1 MLLYDKIIGI
11 IWIFLGLA
19 ICWMSYLLGIGE
31 PSSPGSGFIP
41 FLTGCFLT
49 LLSTIN
55 LVNIFFI
62 SQNLIKKKRFWE
74 GIKWEKILLVV
85 MALFAY
91 LFLLQILG
99 YLVVTFCFLVFLQ
112 KLLEP
117 QKWRG
122 VLIISALSVVI
133 SYVVFGHWLKVQFP
147 NGYLIP
153 PGIF

>member
-55 LVNIFFI
+55 LVNIFSFV
-62 SQNLIKKKRFWE
+62 
-74 GIKWEKILLVV
+74 KI
-85 MALFAY
+85 
-91 LFLLQILG
+91 
-99 YLVVTFCFLVFLQ
+99 
-112 KLLEP
+112 
-117 QKWRG
+117 
-122 VLIISALSVVI
+122 
-133 SYVVFGHWLKVQFP
+133 
-147 NGYLIP
+147 
-153 PGIF
+153 